1 MRTAIVSR
9 ALDGFG
15 PALTLTLAGLRWRLV
30 IGDSRPRPLEA
41 YAAGLSSATDVVS
54 LAGDLADDDYRE
66 RLVAAAGPCVD
77 LVVNNALERLSDPP
91 KGADGYPLDDLED
104 AYRDTVLAP
113 VALLRAVL
121 PRLSDGASVINVI
134 PGGAHGDV
142 RAAASAALDQLTEA
156 IAIANPQL
164 HVRAVPAGSSNPAA
178 AALEELASTVR
189 QL

>member
-1 MRTAIVSR
+1 MQTAIVSR

-30 IGDSRPRPLEA
+30 LGDSRPRPLEA
-41 YAAGLSSATDVVS
+41 YAAGLATATDVVAI
-54 LAGDLADDDYRE
+54 AGDLADDDYRE
-66 RLVAAAGPCVD
+66 QLVAAAGPCVD
-77 LVVNNALERLSDPP
+77 LVVNNALEPRDDAPP
-91 KGADGYPLDDLED
+91 TVGYRLDDLED
-104 AYRDTVLAP
+104 AYRETVLAP

-164 HVRAVPAGSSNPAA
+164 HVRAVHADAGNPAT
-178 AALEELASTVR
+178 AALDEIASTAK